1 MGDAVFLFG
10 FFVVIFFWGGGGG
23 YEVQALW
30 VAQHY
35 SNCLFSESLA
45 VFMQYVCVSA

>member
-10 FFVVIFFWGGGGG
+10 FFVVSFFLGGG